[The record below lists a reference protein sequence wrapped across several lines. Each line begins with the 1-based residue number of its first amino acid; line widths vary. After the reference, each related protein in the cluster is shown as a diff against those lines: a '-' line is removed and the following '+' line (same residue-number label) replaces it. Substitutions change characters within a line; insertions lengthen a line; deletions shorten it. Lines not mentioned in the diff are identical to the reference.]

1 MQKAKLRLAI
11 GRKRLPIVLGRP
23 KDAQRADDV
32 GLHKQFRSVDRP
44 VDMALCRQMQDGVRS
59 MLGESCCNGRAVAN
73 IGSHKDVM
81 GILVRFFQK
90 SQVGSI
96 GQVVDVDH
104 ECRFCQQL
112 PHNRRPYE
120 AGSTGNKNAF
130 HTLRLM
136 WPRLLVRCARGAL
149 LCAGIAAFSNSP
161 KHQADDQ
168 AQLPELFADIHQFD
182 AIGAVSSKAA
192 QCANG

>member
-1 MQKAKLRLAI
+1 
-11 GRKRLPIVLGRP
+11 
-23 KDAQRADDV
+23 
-32 GLHKQFRSVDRP
+32 
-44 VDMALCRQMQDGVRS
+44 MALCRQMQDGIRS

-73 IGSHKDVM
+73 IGSHKDVTR
-81 GILVRFFQK
+81 ILVRFFQK
-90 SQVGSI
+90 SWVGSI

-120 AGSTGNKNAF
+120 AGSAGNKNAF

-136 WPRLLVRCARGAL
+136 WPRLLVRCARRAL
-149 LCAGIAAFSNSP
+149 LRADIAAFSDSP

-168 AQLPELFADIHQFD
+168 AQLPQNCLPIYTQFD
-182 AIGAVSSKAA
+182 AIRRSFLQSGAVRKRLNESRASRFCGVSSVALLRSAA
-192 QCANG
+192 TLRSFQSIH